1 MQCTEC
7 GTGEIRLERVARELS
22 SDLPHVIV
30 DGLELGRCSKCG
42 ETFSSFPRWSD
53 LSKRVVAALLAK
65 PSRLM
70 AGEIRFLRQ
79 VMGLKAQSLA
89 EVLGVTPSQI
99 SRWENGAVPISG
111 LADRLFR
118 MVVAAHVGVLHPD
131 LTVIDAHRSEPLS
144 ARFELG
150 RRGWKMVE
158 GTAKAA

>member
-7 GTGEIRLERVARELS
+7 AIGEIRLERVARELS

-30 DGLELGRCSKCG
+30 DGVELGRCSNCG
-42 ETFSSFPRWSD
+42 ETFTSFPRWSD
-53 LSKRVVAALLAK
+53 LSKRVVAALIAK

-70 AGEIRFLRQ
+70 PGELRFLRQ

-118 MVVAAHVGVLHPD
+118 MVVAAHVGVVYPD

-144 ARFELG
+144 TRFELG
-150 RRGWKMVE
+150 RRGWRRIE
-158 GTAKAA
+158 GAAKAA